1 MKLKTS
7 KGIYDIVDANH
18 KDGSLH
24 VNFGSEKT
32 CEELQAI
39 FSDKDSIARIEILTD
54 DEVPTSVITGYVVLE
69 RVELQD
75 DVKTVILGKEVDDT
89 EKRITQVSVGLA
101 ENVEQTGINT
111 DSIEKQRADLDYM
124 AMQMEVTLDE

>member
-7 KGIYDIVDANH
+7 NGIYEIVDANH

-24 VNFGSEKT
+24 IKFEEKT

-39 FSDKDSIARIEILTD
+39 FSDKDSIVRLEIRTD
-54 DEVPTSVITGYVVLE
+54 DDVLTSVITGYVVLE

-75 DVKTVILGKEVDDT
+75 NEKTVVLGKEIDDI
-89 EKRITQVSVGLA
+89 EKRITQVATGLA
-101 ENVEQTGINT
+101 ANTEQTTTNT
-111 DSIEKQRADLDYM
+111 ESIEKQRSDIDYLAMESGVNLD
-124 AMQMEVTLDE
+124 V

>member
-1 MKLKTS
+1 MKLKSS
-7 KGIYDIVDANH
+7 KGTYAIVDANH
-18 KDGSLH
+18 KDGTLNIVFDNDS
-24 VNFGSEKT
+24 S

-54 DEVPTSVITGYVVLE
+54 DDVLTSVITGYVVLE
-69 RVELQD
+69 RVELQNNK
-75 DVKTVILGKEVDDT
+75 KTVILGKEVDDT